1 MIVVVTFVSKDFR
14 DSLTRKKV
22 AFDPERDL
30 MEKEM
35 AMDASLLRK
44 WIVEFIGTFSSST
57 S

>member
-1 MIVVVTFVSKDFR
+1 MIVVVTFVSKDSR

-35 AMDASLLRK
+35 AMGS
-44 WIVEFIGTFSSST
+44 FTSSKIDR
-57 S
+57 